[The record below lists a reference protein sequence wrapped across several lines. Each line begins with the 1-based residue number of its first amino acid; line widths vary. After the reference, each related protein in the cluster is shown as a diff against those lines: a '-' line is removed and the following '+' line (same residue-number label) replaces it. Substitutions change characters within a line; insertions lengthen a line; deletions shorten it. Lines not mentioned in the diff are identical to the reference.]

1 MTQPTFPGFTP
12 GDPGTP
18 GPPVSAEPPG
28 LDPPAEDGPDRRR
41 LLALAGLAAALVT
54 GLAAYLV
61 LFSGGDPA
69 PEPVPVAAPAD
80 PAPAD
85 PAQADPAQ
93 ADPTEVL
100 PLPGAVREDPLEVEA
115 PDRGDDPFKPL
126 VVEPASSVDLT
137 GPGSTGPSGDDVVNP
152 PADSSGDPGQG
163 ETGDSGDNPSSG
175 SDVGSDPS
183 EEFPSEEFPSE
194 EFPSEEPSDPA
205 SVTEVPPSGDDSTGT
220 PGAPQPV
227 KITVE
232 NIDYRDERVAVTV
245 DGTTYR
251 PRLGRR
257 FASHFRF
264 VGVDRDAKRAT
275 FRYTDVTL
283 ALCEDE
289 PLVVYGG
296 NRGSAAPGS

>member
-28 LDPPAEDGPDRRR
+28 LDPPAEDGSDRRR
-41 LLALAGLAAALVT
+41 LLASAALAAALVA
-54 GLAAYLV
+54 GLVAYLV
-61 LFSGGDPA
+61 LFSGGDPM
-69 PEPVPVAAPAD
+69 PEPAPVAAPA
-80 PAPAD
+80 AP
-85 PAQADPAQ
+85 
-93 ADPTEVL
+93 DPTPDAPTAEGSMDAL
-100 PLPGAVREDPLEVEA
+100 PLPGAIREDPIEVEA
-115 PDRGDDPFKPL
+115 RDRGDDPFEPL
-126 VVEPASSVDLT
+126 VVEPASSVDVT
-137 GPGSTGPSGDDVVNP
+137 GAGSTELGGDDVVNP

-163 ETGDSGDNPSSG
+163 ETGDSGDNPPSG

>member
-28 LDPPAEDGPDRRR
+28 LDPPAEDGSDRRR
-41 LLALAGLAAALVT
+41 LLALAGPAAALVA
-54 GLAAYLV
+54 GLVAYLV
-61 LFSGGDPA
+61 LFSGGDPM
-69 PEPVPVAAPAD
+69 PEPVPVTAPAAPA
-80 PAPAD
+80 P
-85 PAQADPAQ
+85 ADPAQ

-100 PLPGAVREDPLEVEA
+100 PLPGAIREDPMEVEA
-115 PDRGDDPFKPL
+115 RDRGDDPFEPL
-126 VVEPASSVDLT
+126 VVEPASAVDLT
-137 GPGSTGPSGDDVVNP
+137 GPGSTELGGDDVVNP
-152 PADSSGDPGQG
+152 PADSSEDPGRG
-163 ETGDSGDNPSSG
+163 ETSDSGDDPSSG
-175 SDVGSDPS
+175 SDVGSD
-183 EEFPSEEFPSE
+183 PSEEFPSE

-205 SVTEVPPSGDDSTGT
+205 SVTEVPPSGDDPAGT
-220 PGAPQPV
+220 PGAAQPV